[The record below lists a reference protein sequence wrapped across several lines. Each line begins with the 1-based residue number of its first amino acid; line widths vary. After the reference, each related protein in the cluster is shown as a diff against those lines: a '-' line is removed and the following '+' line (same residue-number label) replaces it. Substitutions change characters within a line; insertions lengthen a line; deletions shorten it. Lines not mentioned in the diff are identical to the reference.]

1 MFVDTMSSQV
11 GVLLGC
17 TALMRANSP
26 KHPSGCLQFA
36 EVDREEKLKRGGAKE
51 EGEQRK
57 GEGPLSFNRCC
68 KMRRRVV
75 RVRTR
80 MCVHVCMPVYVCT
93 YVCLCACVCVC
104 VCMCVCVCV
113 YVCVCVCVCSG
124 MCACVCCYYEPVCPI
139 VVM

>member
-51 EGEQRK
+51 EGEKRK

-75 RVRTR
+75 RVRAH
-80 MCVHVCMPVYVCT
+80 MCVYVCT
-93 YVCLCACVCVC
+93 YVCLCVCVC
-104 VCMCVCVCV
+104 VFW
-113 YVCVCVCVCSG
+113 YVCLCVLLLWTGLPHSRHVKS
-124 MCACVCCYYEPVCPI
+124 AL
-139 VVM
+139 